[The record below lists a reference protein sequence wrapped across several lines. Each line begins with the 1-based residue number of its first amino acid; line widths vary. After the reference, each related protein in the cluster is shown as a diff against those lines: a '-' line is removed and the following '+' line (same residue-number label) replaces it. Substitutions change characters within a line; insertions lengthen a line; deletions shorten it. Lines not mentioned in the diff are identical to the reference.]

1 MRKIA
6 EYALFSPLIP
16 IFRRNSEQ
24 ICSKNG
30 QNNRIC
36 KGGRKKVANL
46 TEKWYDILEE
56 LLKEATMMQTTNRHI
71 TQSLPS
77 DPSLVPHISPDNT
90 VIFRGDGE
98 PKTPSMLLQQL
109 AEFDQEFALEAD
121 SYSLGGTVEQ
131 LERKCAEMLGKE
143 AAVFMPTGTLANHLA
158 IRKLCGVKP
167 RAIVQEQSHLYNDS
181 GDCVTRLSNINL
193 IPLAKESPYFTLK
206 ALRTAVAQAESG
218 RVINPVGAVMIE
230 SPVRRQAGK
239 IMPFDEM
246 KAVTDYCRDRQIGT
260 HFDGARLY
268 MMSGATGIP
277 PANYAALFDTV
288 YVSLYKY
295 FGAPFGAI
303 LVGTAE
309 FTDGL
314 YHDRRMFGGGLAS
327 ANFAAAL
334 ALQGIDGFEE
344 RFNHAM
350 AHATALF
357 DKINT
362 LDGINVEP
370 FEHGSNIF
378 PLKLGADIDSKRF
391 VQTLEAQAVSVSP
404 PNGEHARRIMLT
416 VNPTL
421 LRQNVQDLCCAF
433 ERAVEESL

>member
-1 MRKIA
+1 M
-6 EYALFSPLIP
+6 E
-16 IFRRNSEQ
+16 
-24 ICSKNG
+24 
-30 QNNRIC
+30 
-36 KGGRKKVANL
+36 
-46 TEKWYDILEE
+46 
-56 LLKEATMMQTTNRHI
+56 TTNRHA
-71 TQSLPS
+71 TQSFRS
-77 DPSLVPHISPDNT
+77 DPTLIPDAPSSNT

-98 PKTPSMLLQQL
+98 PKSPSTMLQKL
-109 AEFDQEFALEAD
+109 AEFDQKFTLKAD

-131 LERKCAEMLGKE
+131 LEKKCAEMLGKE

-193 IPLAKESPYFTLK
+193 IPLAKGCSYFTLETLK
-206 ALRTAVAQAESG
+206 DAVERAESG
-218 RVINPVGAVMIE
+218 RVINLVGAVMIE
-230 SPVRRQAGK
+230 SPVRRQSGK

-246 KAVTDYCRDRQIGT
+246 KAVTDYCRDRQIGS
-260 HFDGARLY
+260 HLDGARLY

-277 PANYAALFDTV
+277 PADYAALFDTV

-303 LVGTAE
+303 LAGTAE

-314 YHDRRMFGGGLAS
+314 YHDRRMFGSGLAS

-344 RFNHAM
+344 RFNRAM
-350 AHATALF
+350 TRASTLF

-362 LDGINVEP
+362 LESISVER
-370 FEHGSNIF
+370 FAHGSNIF
-378 PLKLGADIDSKRF
+378 PLQLESNVDGTRF
-391 VQTLEAQAVSVSP
+391 VEVLKEHSVSVSP
-404 PNGEHARRIMLT
+404 PEGDHAGRIMLT

-421 LRQNVQDLCCAF
+421 LRQDIQELHCTF
-433 ERAVEESL
+433 ERAIKESRG

>member
-1 MRKIA
+1 MK
-6 EYALFSPLIP
+6 
-16 IFRRNSEQ
+16 
-24 ICSKNG
+24 
-30 QNNRIC
+30 
-36 KGGRKKVANL
+36 
-46 TEKWYDILEE
+46 
-56 LLKEATMMQTTNRHI
+56 QTTNRHRA
-71 TQSLPS
+71 QSLPS
-77 DPSLVPHISPDNT
+77 EDNT

-98 PKTPSMLLQQL
+98 PKTPAMLLQQL
-109 AEFDQEFALEAD
+109 AEFDQEFTLEAD
-121 SYSLGGTVEQ
+121 SYSLGGNVEQ
-131 LERKCAEMLGKE
+131 LEKKCAEMLGKA

-167 RAIVQEQSHLYNDS
+167 RTIVQEQSHLYNDS

-193 IPLAKESPYFTLK
+193 IPLAKESPYFTLE

-246 KAVTDYCRDRQIGT
+246 KAVTDYCRDKGIGT
-260 HFDGARLY
+260 HLDGARLY

-277 PANYAALFDTV
+277 PADYAALFDTV

-303 LVGTAE
+303 LAGTAE

-314 YHDRRMFGGGLAS
+314 YHERRMFGGGLAS

-334 ALQGIDGFEE
+334 ALQGIEGFET
-344 RFNHAM
+344 RFNRAM

-357 DKINT
+357 DKINA

-378 PLKLGADIDSKRF
+378 PLTLGTDVDSKRF
-391 VQTLEAQAVSVSP
+391 VKTLEAQAVFVAP
-404 PNGEHARRIMLT
+404 PNDGHDRRIMLT

-421 LRQNVQDLCCAF
+421 LRQEVPDLRCAF
-433 ERAVEESL
+433 ERAIEESL

>member
-1 MRKIA
+1 
-6 EYALFSPLIP
+6 
-16 IFRRNSEQ
+16 
-24 ICSKNG
+24 
-30 QNNRIC
+30 
-36 KGGRKKVANL
+36 
-46 TEKWYDILEE
+46 
-56 LLKEATMMQTTNRHI
+56 MQTTNRQLLGSDTTLI
-71 TQSLPS
+71 PDTLPN
-77 DPSLVPHISPDNT
+77 NT

-98 PKTPSMLLQQL
+98 PKTPSTMLQRL
-109 AEFDQEFALEAD
+109 AEFDHKFTLKED

-131 LERKCAEMLGKE
+131 LEEKCAEMLGKE

-181 GDCVTRLSNINL
+181 GDCATRLSNINL
-193 IPLAKESPYFTLK
+193 IPLAKGYPYFTLK
-206 ALRTAVAQAESG
+206 TLTAAIEQAESG
-218 RVINPVGAVMIE
+218 RVINPVGAVMVE
-230 SPVRRQAGK
+230 SPVRRQLGK

-246 KAVTDYCRDRQIGT
+246 KAVTDYCRNKQIGS
-260 HFDGARLY
+260 HLDGARLY

-277 PANYAALFDTV
+277 PADYAALFDTV

-303 LVGTAE
+303 LAGTAE
-309 FTDGL
+309 FMDGL

-344 RFNHAM
+344 RFNRAM
-350 AHATALF
+350 TRASVLF

-362 LDGINVEP
+362 LEGITVER

-378 PLKLGADIDSKRF
+378 PLKLESDVDSTRF
-391 VQTLEAQAVSVSP
+391 VRTLKEHSISVSHP
-404 PNGEHARRIMLT
+404 DSDHAGRIMLT

-421 LRQNVQDLCCAF
+421 LRQDIQDLFCAF
-433 ERAVEESL
+433 ERAVKESQ